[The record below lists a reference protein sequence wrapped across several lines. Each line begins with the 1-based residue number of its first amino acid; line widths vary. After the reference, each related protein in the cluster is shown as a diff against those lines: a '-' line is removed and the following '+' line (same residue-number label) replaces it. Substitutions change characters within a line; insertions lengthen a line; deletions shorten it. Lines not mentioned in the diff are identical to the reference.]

1 MKDPSGTA
9 QNDPVQAEASKGA
22 DGYDMVSAMGSKIP
36 ITALTAQLKNC
47 EAVEIRDQSF
57 GFDPEKG
64 IYQVTLDP
72 KEQEY
77 YINVTKK

>member
-1 MKDPSGTA
+1 M
-9 QNDPVQAEASKGA
+9 QAEASKGA
-22 DGYDMVSAMGSKIP
+22 DGYDMVTAMGSKIS

-64 IYQVTLDP
+64 IYQVNLAP